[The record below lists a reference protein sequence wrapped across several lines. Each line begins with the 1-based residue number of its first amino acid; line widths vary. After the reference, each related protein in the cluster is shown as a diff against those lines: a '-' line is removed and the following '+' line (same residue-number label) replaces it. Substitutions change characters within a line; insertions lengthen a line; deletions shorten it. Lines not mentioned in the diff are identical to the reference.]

1 MSGNVSIR
9 VKHMRSAEPKLL
21 CYLSV
26 LILLSGCATSPF
38 DFEPP
43 AARPLLRDMPR
54 YEAPAEPG
62 QAAPRSDVVTIG
74 EELTLR
80 QALAAAL
87 VRNPKLRS
95 LAWEPRIAEARRL
108 QAGLLPN
115 PNVDVEVED
124 FAGSGALSGFDS
136 AETTLAFSQLLEL
149 GGKRDR
155 RVQAAEGQ
163 WTVAAL
169 DFEAQRLAVLTDTAS
184 RFVRVLE
191 LQQRGEFAIRAQA
204 LAEEN
209 RRVID
214 RRVQAGDVSPID
226 EIKARLESES
236 ARIAAD
242 RLSRELDAAR
252 RELSAMWDAT
262 EPGFEIA
269 VGSLDDLMPVPLL
282 DALTELVEQHPEVQR
297 WIAETERRS
306 SVVDLERAQAVP
318 DVTAGAGIRYV
329 EETDDVGLVASF
341 SVPLTIFD
349 RNQGGILAARLRAAQ
364 AIDEGRASRRDLAT
378 RLVRAHARLTAAY
391 HEAKA
396 IDAALLPAANA
407 AYDATRRAYDEGKLP
422 YLDVLDAQRTLF
434 DTETQRLEAL
444 AEYHAAKVQVEG
456 LISEPLSTPSL
467 RERSDHHN
475 QGDTP

>member
-1 MSGNVSIR
+1 MPSNAPIR

-21 CYLSV
+21 CSLSV
-26 LILLSGCATSPF
+26 LVLLSGCAPSPF
-38 DFEPP
+38 DFDPP

-54 YEAPAEPG
+54 YEPPADPE
-62 QAAPRSDVVTIG
+62 QTNPRSDVATIG
-74 EELTLR
+74 EELILR

-95 LAWEPRIAEARRL
+95 LAWEPRIAEAQRL

-115 PNVDVEVED
+115 PTVGVEVED

-163 WTVAAL
+163 WAVAAL
-169 DFEAQRLAVLTDTAS
+169 DFEAERLTVLTDTAS

-191 LQQRGEFAIRAQA
+191 LQQRVEFAVRAQA

-236 ARIAAD
+236 ARISAD

-262 EPGFEIA
+262 DPEFDVA
-269 VGSLDDLMPVPLL
+269 FGSLDELMPVPLL

-306 SVVDLERAQAVP
+306 SVVALERARAVP
-318 DVTAGAGIRYV
+318 DVTAGAGVRYV
-329 EETDDVGLVASF
+329 EESDDVGLVVAA

-378 RLVRAHARLTAAY
+378 RLVRAHARLTASY

-396 IDAALLPAANA
+396 IDASLLPAATA

-434 DTETQRLEAL
+434 ETETQRLEAL
-444 AEYHAAKVQVEG
+444 AEYHAARVQLEG
-456 LISEPLSTPSL
+456 LISEPLSSSSL
-467 RERSDHHN
+467 RDHSDDSH
-475 QGDTP
+475 QGDTQ

>member
-1 MSGNVSIR
+1 
-9 VKHMRSAEPKLL
+9 
-21 CYLSV
+21 
-26 LILLSGCATSPF
+26 
-38 DFEPP
+38 
-43 AARPLLRDMPR
+43 
-54 YEAPAEPG
+54 
-62 QAAPRSDVVTIG
+62 VVTIG
-74 EELTLR
+74 EQLTLR

-87 VRNPKLRS
+87 VRNPRLRS

-108 QAGLLPN
+108 QAGLSPN
-115 PNVDVEVED
+115 PSVGIEVED
-124 FAGSGALSGFDS
+124 IAGSGSLSGFDS
-136 AETTLAFSQLLEL
+136 AETTIAFSQLLEL

-155 RVQAAEGQ
+155 RVRVAEGQ
-163 WTVAAL
+163 WTVSAL
-169 DFEAQRLAVLTDTAS
+169 DYEAQRLAVLTDTAS

-191 LQQRGEFAIRAQA
+191 LQQRVEFAVRAQA

-214 RRVQAGDVSPID
+214 GRVQAGDVSPID

-236 ARIAAD
+236 TRIAAD
-242 RLSRELDAAR
+242 RLSRELEAAR

-262 EPGFEIA
+262 DPGFDTAI
-269 VGSLDDLMPVPLL
+269 GSLDDLMPVPLL
-282 DALTELVEQHPEVQR
+282 DALTDLVEHHPEVQR

-306 SVVDLERAQAVP
+306 SVVTLERAQAVS
-318 DVTAGAGIRYV
+318 DVTAGAGIRYA
-329 EETDDVGLVASF
+329 EESEDVGLVVAV
-341 SVPLTIFD
+341 SVPLAIFD
-349 RNQGGILAARLRAAQ
+349 RNQGGVLAARLRAAQ

-391 HEAKA
+391 HEAQA
-396 IDAALLPAANA
+396 IDAALLPAAKD

-456 LISEPLSTPSL
+456 LISEPLDTHSL
-467 RERSDHHN
+467 PEHSDHPN

>member
-1 MSGNVSIR
+1 
-9 VKHMRSAEPKLL
+9 MRFTEPKLFCCL
-21 CYLSV
+21 GV
-26 LILLSGCATSPF
+26 VTLLGGCAPSPF
-38 DFEPP
+38 DFDPP

-54 YEAPAEPG
+54 YEAPEDPDRVGPG
-62 QAAPRSDVVTIG
+62 SDVVTIG
-74 EELTLR
+74 EQLTLR

-87 VRNPKLRS
+87 VRNPRLRS

-108 QAGLLPN
+108 QAGLSPN
-115 PNVDVEVED
+115 PSIGIEVED
-124 FAGSGALSGFDS
+124 FAGSGSLNGFES
-136 AETTLAFSQLLEL
+136 AETTIAFSQLLEL

-155 RVQAAEGQ
+155 RVRVAEGQ
-163 WTVAAL
+163 WAVAAL
-169 DFEAQRLAVLTDTAS
+169 DFEAQRLAVLTDTAT

-191 LQQRGEFAIRAQA
+191 LQQRVEFAVRAQE

-242 RLSRELDAAR
+242 RLGRELDAAKR
-252 RELSAMWDAT
+252 DLCAMWDAT
-262 EPGFEIA
+262 NPDFDVAI
-269 VGSLDDLMPVPLL
+269 GSLDDLLPVPLL
-282 DALTELVEQHPEVQR
+282 DALTDLVEQHPEVQR

-306 SVVDLERAQAVP
+306 SVVALERSQAVP
-318 DVTAGAGIRYV
+318 NVTAGAGIRRF
-329 EETDDVGLVASF
+329 EENDDVGLVVSA

-364 AIDEGRASRRDLAT
+364 AVDEARASRRDLAT

-396 IDAALLPAANA
+396 IDAVLLPAAQD

-444 AEYHAAKVQVEG
+444 AEYHAAKVKVEG
-456 LISEPLSTPSL
+456 LISEPLNAP
-467 RERSDHHN
+467 RFDEHSDHPN
-475 QGDTP
+475 QGNTP

>member
-1 MSGNVSIR
+1 
-9 VKHMRSAEPKLL
+9 MRFTEPKLFCCL
-21 CYLSV
+21 GV
-26 LILLSGCATSPF
+26 VTLLGGCAPSPF
-38 DFEPP
+38 DFDPP

-54 YEAPAEPG
+54 YEAPEDPDRVGPG
-62 QAAPRSDVVTIG
+62 SDVVTIG
-74 EELTLR
+74 EQLTLR

-87 VRNPKLRS
+87 VRNPRLRS

-108 QAGLLPN
+108 QAGLSPN
-115 PNVDVEVED
+115 PSVGIEVED
-124 FAGSGALSGFDS
+124 FAGSGSLSGFDS
-136 AETTLAFSQLLEL
+136 AETTIAFSQLLEL

-155 RVQAAEGQ
+155 RVRVAEGQ
-163 WTVAAL
+163 WIVAAL
-169 DFEAQRLAVLTDTAS
+169 DYEAQRLAVLTDTAS

-191 LQQRGEFAIRAQA
+191 LQQRVEFAVRAQA

-236 ARIAAD
+236 TRIAAD
-242 RLSRELDAAR
+242 RLSRELEAAR

-262 EPGFEIA
+262 DPGFDTAI
-269 VGSLDDLMPVPLL
+269 GSLDDLMPVPLL
-282 DALTELVEQHPEVQR
+282 DALTDLVEHHPEVQR

-306 SVVDLERAQAVP
+306 SVVALERAQAVS
-318 DVTAGAGIRYV
+318 DVTAGAGIRYA
-329 EETDDVGLVASF
+329 EESEDVGLVVAV
-341 SVPLTIFD
+341 SVPLAIFD

-391 HEAKA
+391 HEAQA
-396 IDAALLPAANA
+396 IDAALLPAAKD

-434 DTETQRLEAL
+434 DTETQRHEAL

-456 LISEPLSTPSL
+456 LISEPLNTHSF
-467 RERSDHHN
+467 REHSDRPN

>member
-1 MSGNVSIR
+1 
-9 VKHMRSAEPKLL
+9 MRFTEPKLFCCL
-21 CYLSV
+21 GVS
-26 LILLSGCATSPF
+26 ILLGGCAPSPF

-54 YEAPAEPG
+54 YEAPEDPDRVGPG
-62 QAAPRSDVVTIG
+62 SDVVTIG
-74 EELTLR
+74 EQLTLR

-87 VRNPKLRS
+87 VRNPRLRS

-108 QAGLLPN
+108 QAGLSPN
-115 PNVDVEVED
+115 PSVGIEVED
-124 FAGSGALSGFDS
+124 FAGSGSLSGFDS
-136 AETTLAFSQLLEL
+136 AETTIAFSQLLEL

-155 RVQAAEGQ
+155 RVRVAEGQ
-163 WTVAAL
+163 WIVAAL
-169 DFEAQRLAVLTDTAS
+169 DYEAQRLAVLTDTAS

-191 LQQRGEFAIRAQA
+191 LQQRVEFAVRAQA

-236 ARIAAD
+236 TRIAAD
-242 RLSRELDAAR
+242 RLSRELEAAR

-262 EPGFEIA
+262 DPGFDTAI
-269 VGSLDDLMPVPLL
+269 GSLDDLMPVPLL
-282 DALTELVEQHPEVQR
+282 DALTDLVEHHPEVQR

-306 SVVDLERAQAVP
+306 SVVALERAQAVS
-318 DVTAGAGIRYV
+318 DVTAGAGIRYA
-329 EETDDVGLVASF
+329 EESEDVGLVVAV
-341 SVPLTIFD
+341 SVPLAIFD

-391 HEAKA
+391 HEAQA
-396 IDAALLPAANA
+396 IDAALLPAAKD

-456 LISEPLSTPSL
+456 LISEPLNTHSL
-467 RERSDHHN
+467 REHSDHPN

>member
-1 MSGNVSIR
+1 
-9 VKHMRSAEPKLL
+9 MRFTEPKLFCCL
-21 CYLSV
+21 GVS
-26 LILLSGCATSPF
+26 ILLGGCAPSPF

-54 YEAPAEPG
+54 YEAPEDPDRVGPG
-62 QAAPRSDVVTIG
+62 SDVVTIG
-74 EELTLR
+74 EQLTLR

-87 VRNPKLRS
+87 VRNPRLRS

-108 QAGLLPN
+108 QAGLSPN
-115 PNVDVEVED
+115 PSVGIEVED
-124 FAGSGALSGFDS
+124 FAGSGSLSGFDS
-136 AETTLAFSQLLEL
+136 AETTIAFSQLLEL

-155 RVQAAEGQ
+155 RVRVAEGQ
-163 WTVAAL
+163 WVVAAL
-169 DFEAQRLAVLTDTAS
+169 DYEAQRLAVLTDTAS

-191 LQQRGEFAIRAQA
+191 LQQRVEFAVRAQA

-236 ARIAAD
+236 TRIAAD
-242 RLSRELDAAR
+242 RLSRELEAAR

-262 EPGFEIA
+262 DPGFDTAI
-269 VGSLDDLMPVPLL
+269 GSLDDLMPVPLL
-282 DALTELVEQHPEVQR
+282 DALTDLVEHHPEVQR

-306 SVVDLERAQAVP
+306 SVVALERAQAVS
-318 DVTAGAGIRYV
+318 DVTAGAGIRYA
-329 EETDDVGLVASF
+329 EESEDVGLVVAV
-341 SVPLTIFD
+341 SVPLAIFD

-391 HEAKA
+391 HEAQA
-396 IDAALLPAANA
+396 IDAALLPAAKD

-456 LISEPLSTPSL
+456 LISEPLNTQSL
-467 RERSDHHN
+467 REHTDHLN
-475 QGDTP
+475 QGETP

>member
-1 MSGNVSIR
+1 
-9 VKHMRSAEPKLL
+9 MRFTEPKLFCCL
-21 CYLSV
+21 GV
-26 LILLSGCATSPF
+26 VTLLGGCAPSPF
-38 DFEPP
+38 DFDPP

-54 YEAPAEPG
+54 YEAPEDPDRVGPG
-62 QAAPRSDVVTIG
+62 SDVVTIG
-74 EELTLR
+74 EQLTLR

-87 VRNPKLRS
+87 VRNPRLRS

-108 QAGLLPN
+108 QAGLSPN
-115 PNVDVEVED
+115 PSVGIEVED
-124 FAGSGALSGFDS
+124 FAGSGSLSGFDS
-136 AETTLAFSQLLEL
+136 AETTIAFSQLLEL

-155 RVQAAEGQ
+155 RVRVAEGQ
-163 WTVAAL
+163 WTISAL
-169 DFEAQRLAVLTDTAS
+169 DYEAQRLAVLTDTAS

-191 LQQRGEFAIRAQA
+191 LQQRVEFAVRAQV

-236 ARIAAD
+236 TRIAAD
-242 RLSRELDAAR
+242 RLSRELEAAR

-262 EPGFEIA
+262 DPGFDTAI
-269 VGSLDDLMPVPLL
+269 GSLDDLMPVPLL
-282 DALTELVEQHPEVQR
+282 DALTDLVEHHPEVQR

-306 SVVDLERAQAVP
+306 SVVALERALAVS
-318 DVTAGAGIRYV
+318 DVTAGAGIRYA
-329 EETDDVGLVASF
+329 EESEDVGLVVAV
-341 SVPLTIFD
+341 SVPLAIFD
-349 RNQGGILAARLRAAQ
+349 RNQGGVLAARLRAAQ

-391 HEAKA
+391 HEAQA
-396 IDAALLPAANA
+396 IDAALLPAAKD

-456 LISEPLSTPSL
+456 LISEPLDTHSL
-467 RERSDHHN
+467 HEHSDHPN

>member
-1 MSGNVSIR
+1 M
-9 VKHMRSAEPKLL
+9 KFTAPTLL
-21 CYLSV
+21 CYLST
-26 LILLSGCATSPF
+26 LTLLSGCTPSPF
-38 DFEPP
+38 DYEPP
-43 AARPLLRDMPR
+43 TARPLLRDMPR
-54 YEAPAEPG
+54 YEAPAEPDRVG
-62 QAAPRSDVVTIG
+62 SGSDVVVIG
-74 EELTLR
+74 EQLTLR

-87 VRNPKLRS
+87 VHNPRLRS

-108 QAGLLPN
+108 LAGLLPN
-115 PNVDVEVED
+115 PSVGVEVED
-124 FAGSGALSGFDS
+124 FAGSGNLNGFDS
-136 AETTLAFSQLLEL
+136 VETTIAFSQLLEL

-155 RVQAAEGQ
+155 RVRVAEGQ

-169 DFEAQRLAVLTDTAS
+169 DFETQRLAVLTDTAS

-191 LQQRGEFAIRAQA
+191 LQQRVEFAVRAEA

-242 RLSRELDAAR
+242 RLGRELEAAK
-252 RELSAMWDAT
+252 RELSAMWDVT
-262 EPGFEIA
+262 DPGFDVA
-269 VGSLDDLMPVPLL
+269 TGSLDDLMPVPLL
-282 DALTELVEQHPEVQR
+282 GALTDLVEQHPEVQR
-297 WIAETERRS
+297 WVAETERRS
-306 SVVDLERAQAVP
+306 SVVALERAEAVP
-318 DVTAGAGIRYV
+318 DVTAGAGIRHV
-329 EETDDVGLVASF
+329 EESEDVGLVVSV

-349 RNQGGILAARLRAAQ
+349 RNQGGILAARLKAAQ
-364 AIDEGRASRRDLAT
+364 AIDEGRASRRHLAN
-378 RLVRAHARLTAAY
+378 RLIRAHARLTAAY

-396 IDAALLPAANA
+396 IDATLLPAAKD

-434 DTETQRLEAL
+434 DTESQRLVAL

-456 LISEPLSTPSL
+456 LISEPLNAQTL
-467 RERSDHHN
+467 RGHSDHLN

>member
-1 MSGNVSIR
+1 M
-9 VKHMRSAEPKLL
+9 
-21 CYLSV
+21 
-26 LILLSGCATSPF
+26 
-38 DFEPP
+38 
-43 AARPLLRDMPR
+43 RDMPR
-54 YEAPAEPG
+54 YEAPSEPNRVRS
-62 QAAPRSDVVTIG
+62 ASDVVAIG
-74 EELTLR
+74 EQLTLR

-87 VRNPKLRS
+87 VRNPRLRS

-108 QAGLLPN
+108 QAGLSPN
-115 PNVDVEVED
+115 PSIGIEVED
-124 FAGSGALSGFDS
+124 FAGSGSLNGFES

-155 RVQAAEGQ
+155 RVRVAEGQ
-163 WTVAAL
+163 WAVAAL
-169 DFEAQRLAVLTDTAS
+169 DFEAQRLAVLTDTAT

-191 LQQRGEFAIRAQA
+191 LQQRVEFAVRAQE

-209 RRVID
+209 RHVID

-242 RLSRELDAAR
+242 RLGRELDAAKR
-252 RELSAMWDAT
+252 DLCAMWDAT
-262 EPGFEIA
+262 NPDFDVAI
-269 VGSLDDLMPVPLL
+269 GSLDDLLPVPLL
-282 DALTELVEQHPEVQR
+282 DALTDLVEQHPEVQR

-306 SVVDLERAQAVP
+306 SVVALERSQAVP
-318 DVTAGAGIRYV
+318 NVTAGAGIRRF
-329 EETDDVGLVASF
+329 EENDDVGLVVSA

-364 AIDEGRASRRDLAT
+364 AVDEARASRRDLAT

-396 IDAALLPAANA
+396 IDAVLLPAAQD

-444 AEYHAAKVQVEG
+444 AEYHAAKVKVEG
-456 LISEPLSTPSL
+456 LISEPLNAP
-467 RERSDHHN
+467 RSDEHSDHPN

>member
-1 MSGNVSIR
+1 
-9 VKHMRSAEPKLL
+9 MRFTEPKLFCCL
-21 CYLSV
+21 GVS
-26 LILLSGCATSPF
+26 ILLGGCAPSPF

-43 AARPLLRDMPR
+43 AARPLLRDVPR
-54 YEAPAEPG
+54 YEAPEDPDRVGPG
-62 QAAPRSDVVTIG
+62 SDVVTIG
-74 EELTLR
+74 EQLTLR

-87 VRNPKLRS
+87 VRNPRLRS

-108 QAGLLPN
+108 QAGLSPN
-115 PNVDVEVED
+115 PSVGIEVED
-124 FAGSGALSGFDS
+124 FAGSGSLSGFDS
-136 AETTLAFSQLLEL
+136 AETTIAFSQLLEL

-155 RVQAAEGQ
+155 RVRVAEGQ
-163 WTVAAL
+163 WIVAAL
-169 DFEAQRLAVLTDTAS
+169 DYEAQRLAVLTDTAS

-191 LQQRGEFAIRAQA
+191 LQQRVEFAVRAQA

-236 ARIAAD
+236 TRIAAD
-242 RLSRELDAAR
+242 RLSRELEAAR

-262 EPGFEIA
+262 DPGFDTAI
-269 VGSLDDLMPVPLL
+269 GSLDDLMPVPLL
-282 DALTELVEQHPEVQR
+282 DALTDLVEHHPEVQR

-306 SVVDLERAQAVP
+306 SVVALERAQAVS
-318 DVTAGAGIRYV
+318 DVTAGAGIRYA
-329 EETDDVGLVASF
+329 EESEDVGLVVAV
-341 SVPLTIFD
+341 SVPLAIFD

-396 IDAALLPAANA
+396 IDAALLPAAQD

-444 AEYHAAKVQVEG
+444 AEYHATKVQVEG
-456 LISEPLSTPSL
+456 IISEPLNTQSL
-467 RERSDHHN
+467 REHTDHLN
-475 QGDTP
+475 QGETP

>member
-1 MSGNVSIR
+1 
-9 VKHMRSAEPKLL
+9 MRSAEPKLL

-26 LILLSGCATSPF
+26 LILLSGCAPSPF

-95 LAWEPRIAEARRL
+95 LAWEPRIAERGGCKLAYCRTQMSASKWRTSRAL
-108 QAGLLPN
+108 EP
-115 PNVDVEVED
+115 
-124 FAGSGALSGFDS
+124 LSGFDS

-191 LQQRGEFAIRAQA
+191 LQQRVEFAIRAQA
-204 LAEEN
+204 LAEED

-282 DALTELVEQHPEVQR
+282 GALTELVEQHPEVQR

-378 RLVRAHARLTAAY
+378 RLVRAA
-391 HEAKA
+391 
-396 IDAALLPAANA
+396 
-407 AYDATRRAYDEGKLP
+407 
-422 YLDVLDAQRTLF
+422 RTL
-434 DTETQRLEAL
+434 DRR
-444 AEYHAAKVQVEG
+444 V
-456 LISEPLSTPSL
+456 S
-467 RERSDHHN
+467 RS
-475 QGDTP
+475 QGDRRRSSSRG

>member
-1 MSGNVSIR
+1 
-9 VKHMRSAEPKLL
+9 MRFTEPKLFCCL
-21 CYLSV
+21 GV
-26 LILLSGCATSPF
+26 VTLLGGCAPSPF
-38 DFEPP
+38 DFDPP

-54 YEAPAEPG
+54 YEAPEDPDRVG
-62 QAAPRSDVVTIG
+62 PTSDVVTIG
-74 EELTLR
+74 EQLTLR

-87 VRNPKLRS
+87 VRNPRLRS

-108 QAGLLPN
+108 QAGLSPN
-115 PNVDVEVED
+115 PSVGIEVED
-124 FAGSGALSGFDS
+124 FAGSGSLSGFDS
-136 AETTLAFSQLLEL
+136 AETTIAFSQLLEL

-155 RVQAAEGQ
+155 RVRVAEGQ

-169 DFEAQRLAVLTDTAS
+169 DYEAQRLAVLTDTAS

-191 LQQRGEFAIRAQA
+191 LQQRVKFAVRAQA

-236 ARIAAD
+236 TRIAAD
-242 RLSRELDAAR
+242 RLSRELEAAR

-262 EPGFEIA
+262 DPGFDTAI
-269 VGSLDDLMPVPLL
+269 GSLDDLMPVPLL
-282 DALTELVEQHPEVQR
+282 DALTDLVEHHPEVQR
-297 WIAETERRS
+297 WSAETERRS
-306 SVVDLERAQAVP
+306 LVVALERAQAVS
-318 DVTAGAGIRYV
+318 DVTAGAGIRYA
-329 EETDDVGLVASF
+329 EESEDVGLVVAV
-341 SVPLTIFD
+341 SVPLAIFD

-391 HEAKA
+391 HEAQA
-396 IDAALLPAANA
+396 IDAALLPAAKD

-456 LISEPLSTPSL
+456 LISEPLNIHSL
-467 RERSDHHN
+467 REHSDHPN

>member
-1 MSGNVSIR
+1 
-9 VKHMRSAEPKLL
+9 MRFTEPKLFCCL
-21 CYLSV
+21 GV
-26 LILLSGCATSPF
+26 VTLLGGCAPSPF
-38 DFEPP
+38 DFDPP

-54 YEAPAEPG
+54 YEAPEDPDRVGPG
-62 QAAPRSDVVTIG
+62 SDVVTIG
-74 EELTLR
+74 EQLTLR

-87 VRNPKLRS
+87 VRNPRLRS

-108 QAGLLPN
+108 QAGLSPN
-115 PNVDVEVED
+115 PSIGIEVED
-124 FAGSGALSGFDS
+124 FAGSGSLNGFES
-136 AETTLAFSQLLEL
+136 AETTIAFSQLLEL

-155 RVQAAEGQ
+155 RVRVAEGQ
-163 WTVAAL
+163 WAVAAL
-169 DFEAQRLAVLTDTAS
+169 DFEAQRLAVLTDTAT

-191 LQQRGEFAIRAQA
+191 LQQRVEFAVRAQE

-242 RLSRELDAAR
+242 RLGRELDAAKR
-252 RELSAMWDAT
+252 DLCAMWDAT
-262 EPGFEIA
+262 NPDFDVAI
-269 VGSLDDLMPVPLL
+269 GSLDDLLPVPLL
-282 DALTELVEQHPEVQR
+282 DALTDLVEQHPEVQR

-306 SVVDLERAQAVP
+306 SVVALERSQAVP
-318 DVTAGAGIRYV
+318 NVTAGAGIRRF
-329 EETDDVGLVASF
+329 EENDDVGLVVSA

-364 AIDEGRASRRDLAT
+364 AVDEARASRRDLAT

-396 IDAALLPAANA
+396 IDAVLLPAAQD

-444 AEYHAAKVQVEG
+444 AEYHAAKVKVEG
-456 LISEPLSTPSL
+456 LISEPLNAP
-467 RERSDHHN
+467 RFDEHSDHPN

>member
-1 MSGNVSIR
+1 
-9 VKHMRSAEPKLL
+9 MRFAEPKLL
-21 CYLSV
+21 CCLC
-26 LILLSGCATSPF
+26 LLTLLSGCAPSRF

-54 YEAPAEPG
+54 YEAPAEPDRVG
-62 QAAPRSDVVTIG
+62 PLSDVVAIG

-87 VRNPKLRS
+87 VRNPQLRS

-108 QAGLLPN
+108 QAGLSPN
-115 PNVDVEVED
+115 PSVGIEVED
-124 FAGSGALSGFDS
+124 FAGSGRLSGLDS
-136 AETTLAFSQLLEL
+136 AETTIAFSQLLEL

-155 RVQAAEGQ
+155 RAQVAEGQ

-169 DFEAQRLAVLTDTAS
+169 DFEAQRLAVLTNTAS

-191 LQQRGEFAIRAQA
+191 LQQRVEFAIRAQS

-242 RLSRELDAAR
+242 RLGRELEAAR

-262 EPGFEIA
+262 DPGFGLA

-282 DALTELVEQHPEVQR
+282 DALTDLVEQHPEVQR

-306 SVVDLERAQAVP
+306 SLVALERAQAVP
-318 DVTAGAGIRYV
+318 DVTAGAGVRYV
-329 EETDDVGLVASF
+329 EESDDVGLVVSV

-364 AIDEGRASRRDLAT
+364 AIDEGRASRRELAT
-378 RLVRAHARLTAAY
+378 RLVREHARLTAAF
-391 HEAKA
+391 HEAQA
-396 IDAALLPAANA
+396 IDAALLPAARE

-434 DTETQRLEAL
+434 ETETQRLEVL
-444 AEYHAAKVQVEG
+444 AEYHAAKVRVEG
-456 LISEPLSTPSL
+456 LISEPLSTPPL
-467 RERSDHHN
+467 REQDAFEG

>member
-1 MSGNVSIR
+1 MVVIG
-9 VKHMRSAEPKLL
+9 AELP
-21 CYLSV
+21 
-26 LILLSGCATSPF
+26 
-38 DFEPP
+38 
-43 AARPLLRDMPR
+43 
-54 YEAPAEPG
+54 
-62 QAAPRSDVVTIG
+62 
-74 EELTLR
+74 LR

-87 VRNPKLRS
+87 VRNPRLRS
-95 LAWEPRIAEARRL
+95 LAWEPRIAEAQRL

-115 PNVDVEVED
+115 PSVGVEVED
-124 FAGSGALSGFDS
+124 FAGTGDLSRADS
-136 AETTLAFSQLLEL
+136 AETTIAFSQLLEL
-149 GGKRDR
+149 GGKRDS
-155 RVQAAEGQ
+155 RVRITEDQ
-163 WTVAAL
+163 WTVAVL
-169 DFEAQRLAVLTDTAS
+169 DLEAQRLTVLTETAS

-191 LQQRGEFAIRAQA
+191 LQQRVAFAGRAHA

-242 RLSRELDAAR
+242 RLGRELDAAR

-262 EPGFEIA
+262 EPGFDVA

-282 DALTELVEQHPEVQR
+282 DALTNLVEQHPEVQR
-297 WIAETERRS
+297 WVAEAERRS
-306 SVVDLERAQAVP
+306 SVVALERARAVP
-318 DVTAGAGIRYV
+318 DVTAGFGIRRS
-329 EETDDVGLVASF
+329 EESDDVGLVVSA

-364 AIDEGRASRRDLAT
+364 AIAEGRASRRDLAT

-396 IDAALLPAANA
+396 IDTALLPAAQD
-407 AYDATRRAYDEGKLP
+407 AYEATRRAYDEGKLP

-434 DTETQRLEAL
+434 ETETQRLEAL

-456 LISEPLSTPSL
+456 LVSEPLDSELL
-467 RERSDHHN
+467 REDSDHHH
-475 QGDTP
+475 QGETP